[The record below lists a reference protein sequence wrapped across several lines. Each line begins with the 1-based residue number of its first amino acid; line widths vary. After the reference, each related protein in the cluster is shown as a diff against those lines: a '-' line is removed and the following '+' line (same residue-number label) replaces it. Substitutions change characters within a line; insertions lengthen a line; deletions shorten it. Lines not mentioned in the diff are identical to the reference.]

1 MPTGRFAPSPTG
13 PLHIGNLRTGL
24 LAWLFAR
31 SAGSDYLLRFEDLDM
46 ALVGEEHYQ
55 SQTGD
60 LAALGLHWDGE
71 PVRQSERFDLYLD
84 AINLFTDRGLTY
96 PCYCSRKDIREA
108 SQAPNGP
115 PGASQSDDSGPAR
128 SGPAS
133 SHYPG
138 TCRSLTS
145 DQRRERQEAGR
156 PPAIRVR
163 AEAIQLSFVDLLCG
177 EQSDVVDD
185 FVIQRNDGTPAYNL
199 AVMVDDSLQGIQQ
212 VVRADDLLSST
223 VRQLFVADALDL
235 NTPTFAHVPL
245 VLAPTGK
252 RLAKRDG
259 AVTLED
265 RQQLGETPAQVLS
278 MLAASLGL
286 AEPGEAASL
295 DQILERFSPDLLPRE
310 PFTLDEDYLTGH

>member
-1 MPTGRFAPSPTG
+1 M
-13 PLHIGNLRTGL
+13 LR
-24 LAWLFAR
+24 
-31 SAGSDYLLRFEDLDM
+31 YEDLDM
-46 ALVGEEHYQ
+46 ALVRDEHYQ
-55 SQTGD
+55 SQADD
-60 LAALGLHWDGE
+60 LTALGLHWDGE
-71 PVRQSERFDLYLD
+71 PVRQSDRSDLYLD
-84 AINLFTDRGLTY
+84 AINLFTKSGLTY

-115 PGASQSDDSGPAR
+115 SKAGQSAS

-138 TCRSLTS
+138 TCRSLTREQ
-145 DQRRERQEAGR
+145 QRQRTEAGR

-163 AEAIQLSFVDLLCG
+163 AESTQLSFTDLLCG
-177 EQSDVVDD
+177 KQSETVDD

-223 VRQLFVADALDL
+223 VRQLFVAQSLDL
-235 NTPTFAHVPL
+235 NVPTFAHVPL

-265 RQQLGETPAQVLS
+265 RKQLGETPAQVLN
-278 MLAASLGL
+278 MLATSLGL
-286 AEPGEAASL
+286 AEPNEAVSL
-295 DQILERFSPDLLPRE
+295 DQILQRFSADLLPRE
-310 PFTLDEDYLTGH
+310 PFTLDESYLTGH